1 MIRKIALV
9 ILLVF
14 VGIQFIPTLRN
25 QNMEVLPTH
34 FTKLYKVPEPIEN
47 SLKTSCY
54 DCHSNNTNYL
64 WYDKIQPMAWIVEDH
79 IIEGKKELN
88 FSEFGSYSIRR
99 QKSKLKSI
107 INQIKEDEM
116 PLSSYLLFHRNAK
129 LSEGEKTQMVA
140 WFESVL
146 ESNNFIN

>member
-1 MIRKIALV
+1 
-9 ILLVF
+9 
-14 VGIQFIPTLRN
+14 
-25 QNMEVLPTH
+25 
-34 FTKLYKVPEPIEN
+34 
-47 SLKTSCY
+47 
-54 DCHSNNTNYL
+54 
-64 WYDKIQPMAWIVEDH
+64 MAWIVEDH

-116 PLSSYLLFHRNAK
+116 PLSSYLLFHRNTK
-129 LSEGEKTQMVA
+129 LSEGEKAQMVA